1 MKAILFVLIAGL
13 FSITVLAQT
22 PKLNSNTSAQAVIFL
37 DFDGQTV
44 QGTGWNWSGPIYA
57 QPSGLSTAA
66 ITEIFNRVAED
77 YRIFNI
83 NISTDSTIFT
93 AAPISKRTRVVVTPT
108 YQWYGP
114 AGGVAFVGSF
124 TWGDDTPAWVFSG
137 LLNNNI
143 KYVAEAISHEAGHTL
158 GLQHQSVFDVNCMKT
173 AEYGAGQGTGEISWA
188 PIMGVGYYRNLTT
201 WHIGT
206 SAYGCTYIQNDIDV
220 IADAVNGI
228 GLRSDDHGNDH
239 YLASPIIVSSQ
250 SFQTNGIIN
259 TASDKDVFKLDLTTT
274 TNFKLS
280 ALPESVGGSNSG
292 ANLDVKVS
300 LLDFN
305 GDTIN
310 RYNPSDL
317 LNAGIDTTLH
327 ASTYFLVIEGVEN
340 INLLDYGSLGY
351 YSLSGTLAVVLPVT
365 KFYLSASQTNKAASL
380 RWSWQAD
387 EKIIGIE
394 LLSSIDGSHFRT
406 AQPFL
411 TNQSSLNIQLPETN
425 TWYRIKVLTANEQYY
440 LSNIVMV
447 KAGKSTGMRLQSTIV
462 GSQIQFKS
470 NLDGSYQLVDLQG
483 RLLQKGNFYKGSV
496 SLTADRLPKGLIFM
510 TIFTASG
517 QHNYKL
523 LKQ

>member
-1 MKAILFVLIAGL
+1 MKAILSVLIAGL

-22 PKLNSNTSAQAVIFL
+22 PKLNSNSAAQAVIFL

-77 YRIFNI
+77 YRIFNV
-83 NISTDSTIFT
+83 NISTDSTVFAT
-93 AAPISKRTRVVVTPT
+93 APISKRTRVVVTPT
-108 YQWYGP
+108 YQWYGA

-158 GLQHQSVFDVNCMKT
+158 GLQHQSVFDTNCMKI

-300 LLDFN
+300 LLDLS

-327 ASTYFLVIEGVEN
+327 ASTYFLVIEGVGN

-351 YSLSGTLAVVLPVT
+351 YSLSGNLAVVLPIT
-365 KFYLSASQTNKAASL
+365 RFNLSASQTGNSTYL
-380 RWSWQAD
+380 SWLWQAD
-387 EKIIGIE
+387 EKIIGSE
-394 LLSSIDGSHFRT
+394 LLQSQDGIHFQRT
-406 AQPFL
+406 QTL
-411 TNQSSLNIQLPETN
+411 RTNQSSINLQTPEVT
-425 TWYRIKVLTANEQYY
+425 TFYRIKMTTVSDQSY

-447 KAGKSTGMRLQSTIV
+447 KAGKSTDIRLQSSVV

-470 NLDGSYQLVDLQG
+470 NLDGSYQLVDTQG
-483 RLLQKGNFYKGSV
+483 RLLQKGNFNKGSV
-496 SLTADRLPKGLIFM
+496 SLTAGRLPNGLIFM
-510 TIFTASG
+510 TIFTAQG
-517 QHNYKL
+517 QHKFKL

>member
-1 MKAILFVLIAGL
+1 
-13 FSITVLAQT
+13 
-22 PKLNSNTSAQAVIFL
+22 
-37 DFDGQTV
+37 
-44 QGTGWNWSGPIYA
+44 
-57 QPSGLSTAA
+57 
-66 ITEIFNRVAED
+66 
-77 YRIFNI
+77 
-83 NISTDSTIFT
+83 
-93 AAPISKRTRVVVTPT
+93 
-108 YQWYGP
+108 
-114 AGGVAFVGSF
+114 
-124 TWGDDTPAWVFSG
+124 
-137 LLNNNI
+137 
-143 KYVAEAISHEAGHTL
+143 
-158 GLQHQSVFDVNCMKT
+158 
-173 AEYGAGQGTGEISWA
+173 
-188 PIMGVGYYRNLTT
+188 MGVGYYRNLTT

-239 YLASPIIVSSQ
+239 YLASPIIISSQ

-259 TASDKDVFKLDLTTT
+259 TASDKDVFKLDLITT
-274 TNFKLS
+274 TNFKLT
-280 ALPESVGGSNSG
+280 ALPESVGGANSG

-327 ASTYFLVIEGVEN
+327 ASTYFLVVEGVDN

-351 YSLSGTLAVVLPVT
+351 YSLSGNLAVVLPVT
-365 KFYLSASQTNKAASL
+365 KFNLSASQTNKAASL
-380 RWSWQAD
+380 RWLWQAD
-387 EKIIGIE
+387 EKIAGIE
-394 LLSSIDGSHFRT
+394 LLSSKDGSHFLT
-406 AQPFL
+406 TQPL
-411 TNQSSLNIQLPETN
+411 RTNQSSLNIQLPEAN
-425 TWYRIKVLTANEQYY
+425 TWYRIKVITANEQSY

-447 KAGKSTGMRLQSTIV
+447 KAGKPTDLHLLSSIV

-496 SLTADRLPKGLIFM
+496 SLAADRLPKGLIFM